1 MLAGACVLFSAC
13 GPMEEPPMVAA
24 RRTLYFTADDGVH
37 GREPW
42 ASEGAEGSQPSG
54 LTPLGGKVI
63 FTTR

>member
-1 MLAGACVLFSAC
+1 
-13 GPMEEPPMVAA
+13 MVAA